1 MFCHHPTG
9 EKMTT
14 LAFRNLEFVKNLR
27 SSGLTIEQS
36 EAISK
41 GVSDLKEDIR
51 NDVKSIKNGIEMMG
65 QRNEPT
71 EKLSALRKETCQ
83 EFIDLR
89 AEMKQEFREFKIEMQ
104 SFKSDLLT
112 YFDRFQSNLQKKL
125 MGIITTMVVVYMC
138 LMVSIIF
145 ILHS

>member
-1 MFCHHPTG
+1 M
-9 EKMTT
+9 
-14 LAFRNLEFVKNLR
+14 AFSNLDFVKDLR

-41 GVSDLKEDIR
+41 GVSDLKEDLK
-51 NDVKSIKNGIEMMG
+51 NDVKSIKDGIEIMG
-65 QRNEPT
+65 QHNET
-71 EKLSALRKETCQ
+71 SEKLSALRKETRQ

-89 AEMKQEFREFKIEMQ
+89 AEMKQEFREFKIEIQ

-112 YFDRFQSNLQKKL
+112 YLDRFQSNLQKKL
-125 MGIITTMVVVYMC
+125 MGNITIMLVVYIS
-138 LMVSIIF
+138 LMFSIIF

>member
-1 MFCHHPTG
+1 
-9 EKMTT
+9 MTT
-14 LAFRNLEFVKNLR
+14 MAFRNLEFVKNLR

>member
-1 MFCHHPTG
+1 M
-9 EKMTT
+9 
-14 LAFRNLEFVKNLR
+14 AFSNLDFVKNLR

-41 GVSDLKEDIR
+41 GVSDLKEDLK
-51 NDVKSIKNGIEMMG
+51 NDVKSIKDGIEMKG
-65 QRNEPT
+65 QHNET
-71 EKLSALRKETCQ
+71 SEKLSALRKETRQ

-89 AEMKQEFREFKIEMQ
+89 AEIKQEFRELKIEMQ

-112 YFDRFQSNLQKKL
+112 HFDRFQSNLQKKL
-125 MGIITTMVVVYMC
+125 MGIITTMLVVYIS